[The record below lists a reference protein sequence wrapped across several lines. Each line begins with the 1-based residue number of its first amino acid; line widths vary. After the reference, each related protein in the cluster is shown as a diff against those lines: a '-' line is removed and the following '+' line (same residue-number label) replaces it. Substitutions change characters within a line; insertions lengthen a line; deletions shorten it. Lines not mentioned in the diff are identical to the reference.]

1 MSELSDRDQAL
12 DCLTE
17 QMWKVDEHWDC
28 YVFPPQIVFYEDKNF
43 QGRRYECDS
52 DCSDF
57 HTYLSRCNSIRV
69 ESGAWLVYERPNY
82 MGYQYVLSRGE
93 YPEYQRWMGLND
105 HLSSCKMIHF
115 VSQALPAC
123 CSAAGAHFFSLS
135 VICYWLCTVSTDCTL
150 NDKEL
155 KSSQCSPQV
164 WSLIF
169 EYLKRLKAQR
179 AQGIPKKHLLC
190 ERWHPVM
197 FMLPQ
202 CCVDGDQ
209 RDISLFVWAGFGPAD
224 PQPAASL
231 NQCS

>member
-1 MSELSDRDQAL
+1 MRS
-12 DCLTE
+12 
-17 QMWKVDEHWDC
+17 
-28 YVFPPQIVFYEDKNF
+28 PPQIVFYEDKNF

-69 ESGAWLVYERPNY
+69 ESGAWVVYERPNY